1 MQKGERHMKRKIV
14 KIMVAVIA
22 VGALLVGCDSTE
34 TTIDKEI
41 VEKVEE
47 SDEVTEE
54 EAEEVAEESVL
65 ETVTIEETV
74 LLDENGIKI
83 TAIGLEDGWFG
94 TDLKLLIENNG
105 DKNVTVQARNSS
117 VNGFMVDTMMSEDV
131 VAGKKANTTLTF
143 STGGLKEA
151 NITTVA
157 NMEFA
162 FHIFETDSWDTYL
175 DSAMIVLE
183 TSAADGYEQAV
194 DDSGTVFYDTDGI
207 KIVGK
212 GLSTDDSIFG
222 LGLIVYIENN
232 TEKNITVQVRDTS
245 VNGFMVDPSMS
256 QDVVSGKKAISA
268 VTFFSSDLE
277 GNGIEDI
284 TEIETSFHIF
294 DMDSWDGI
302 ADTEAIVINF

>member
-1 MQKGERHMKRKIV
+1 MKRKIV
-14 KIMVAVIA
+14 KIMVVIVA
-22 VGALLVGCDSTE
+22 VGALLVGCGSTE

-74 LLDENGIKI
+74 LLDESGIKI

-151 NITTVA
+151 NIATVA

-162 FHIFETDSWDTYL
+162 FHIFETDSWNTYL

-183 TSAADGYEQAV
+183 TSAADGYEQTV

-222 LGLIVYIENN
+222 PGLIVYIENN

-277 GNGIEDI
+277 ENGIEDI

>member
-1 MQKGERHMKRKIV
+1 M
-14 KIMVAVIA
+14 
-22 VGALLVGCDSTE
+22 D
-34 TTIDKEI
+34 
-41 VEKVEE
+41 E
-47 SDEVTEE
+47 S
-54 EAEEVAEESVL
+54 
-65 ETVTIEETV
+65 
-74 LLDENGIKI
+74 GIKI
-83 TAIGLEDGWFG
+83 TATGLEDGWLG

-105 DKNVTVQARNSS
+105 DTNVTVQARNSS

-194 DDSGTVFYDTDGI
+194 DDSGTLFYDTDGI

-222 LGLIVYIENN
+222 PGLIVYIENN

-277 GNGIEDI
+277 ENGIEDI

-294 DMDSWDGI
+294 DMDSWNGI
-302 ADTEAIVINF
+302 ADTEAILINF

>member
-1 MQKGERHMKRKIV
+1 MKRKVV
-14 KIMVAVIA
+14 KVMVAVIA
-22 VGALLVGCDSTE
+22 VGALLASCGSSE

-41 VEKVEE
+41 VENSEE
-47 SDEVTEE
+47 TSEDVTEE
-54 EAEEVAEESVL
+54 MEETTLSEV
-65 ETVTIEETV
+65 VTIEETV
-74 LLDENGIKI
+74 LLEESGIKI
-83 TAIGLEDGWFG
+83 TATGLEDGWLG

-105 DKNVTVQARNSS
+105 EKNVTVQARNSS

-143 STGGLKEA
+143 STTGLKEA
-151 NITTVA
+151 DITTVA
-157 NMEFA
+157 NMEFS

-175 DSAMIVLE
+175 DSEMIILE
-183 TSAADGYEQAV
+183 TSAAEGYEQKV
-194 DDSGTVFYDTDGI
+194 DDSGTVFYDVDGI

-222 LGLIVYIENN
+222 PGLIVYIENN

-245 VNGFMVDPSMS
+245 VNGFMVSPSMS
-256 QDVVSGKKAISA
+256 QDVVGGKKAISA
-268 VTFFSSDLE
+268 VTFFSSELE
-277 GNGIEDI
+277 ENGIEDI

>member
-151 NITTVA
+151 NIA
-157 NMEFA
+157 
-162 FHIFETDSWDTYL
+162 SC
-175 DSAMIVLE
+175 
-183 TSAADGYEQAV
+183 
-194 DDSGTVFYDTDGI
+194 
-207 KIVGK
+207 
-212 GLSTDDSIFG
+212 
-222 LGLIVYIENN
+222 
-232 TEKNITVQVRDTS
+232 R
-245 VNGFMVDPSMS
+245 
-256 QDVVSGKKAISA
+256 
-268 VTFFSSDLE
+268 
-277 GNGIEDI
+277 
-284 TEIETSFHIF
+284 
-294 DMDSWDGI
+294 
-302 ADTEAIVINF
+302 

>member
-1 MQKGERHMKRKIV
+1 MKRKIV
-14 KIMVAVIA
+14 KIMVAIVV
-22 VGALLVGCDSTE
+22 VGALLASCGSSE
-34 TTIDKEI
+34 STIDKEI
-41 VEKVEE
+41 VENAG
-47 SDEVTEE
+47 E
-54 EAEEVAEESVL
+54 EAEETTEEAAEEETAA

-74 LLDENGIKI
+74 LLDESGIKI
-83 TAIGLEDGWFG
+83 TATGLEDGRFG

-151 NITTVA
+151 DITAVA

-183 TSAADGYEQAV
+183 TSAAEGYEQAV
-194 DDSGTVFYDTDGI
+194 DDSGTVFFDEDGI

-222 LGLIVYIENN
+222 PGLIVYIENN

-245 VNGFMVDPSMS
+245 VNGFMVEPSMS

-277 GNGIEDI
+277 ENGIEDI

>member
-1 MQKGERHMKRKIV
+1 MKRKIV
-14 KIMVAVIA
+14 KIMVVIVA
-22 VGALLVGCDSTE
+22 VGALLVGCGSTE

-54 EAEEVAEESVL
+54 EAEESVL

-74 LLDENGIKI
+74 LLDESGIKI
-83 TAIGLEDGWFG
+83 TAIGLDDGWFG

-157 NMEFA
+157 NIEFA

-183 TSAADGYEQAV
+183 TSAAEGYEQTV

-222 LGLIVYIENN
+222 PGLIVYIENN

-245 VNGFMVDPSMS
+245 VNGFMIDPSMS

-277 GNGIEDI
+277 ENGIEDI

>member
-1 MQKGERHMKRKIV
+1 MKRKIV
-14 KIMVAVIA
+14 KIMVVIVA
-22 VGALLVGCDSTE
+22 VGALLVGCGSTE

-74 LLDENGIKI
+74 LLDESGIKI

-151 NITTVA
+151 NIATVA
-157 NMEFA
+157 NMEFV

-183 TSAADGYEQAV
+183 TSAADGYEQTV

-222 LGLIVYIENN
+222 PGLIVYIENN

-277 GNGIEDI
+277 ENGIEDI

>member
-222 LGLIVYIENN
+222 PGLIVYIENN

>member
-1 MQKGERHMKRKIV
+1 MKRKIV
-14 KIMVAVIA
+14 KIMVVVVAI
-22 VGALLVGCDSTE
+22 GALLASCGSTE

-41 VEKVEE
+41 VEN
-47 SDEVTEE
+47 TEE
-54 EAEEVAEESVL
+54 EAEEATEEVAEEPVL
-65 ETVTIEETV
+65 EAVTIEETV
-74 LLDENGIKI
+74 LLDESGIKI
-83 TAIGLEDGWFG
+83 TATGLEDGWLG

-105 DKNVTVQARNSS
+105 DTNVTVQARNSS

-175 DSAMIVLE
+175 DSSMIVLE

-207 KIVGK
+207 KIIGK

-222 LGLIVYIENN
+222 PGLIVYIENN

-277 GNGIEDI
+277 ENGIEDI

>member
-1 MQKGERHMKRKIV
+1 MKKRIV
-14 KIMVAVIA
+14 KKMMVALV
-22 VGALLVGCDSTE
+22 ALGVLMTGCGSSESTV
-34 TTIDKEI
+34 DKEI
-41 VEKVEE
+41 VENE
-47 SDEVTEE
+47 DETMEDATEE
-54 EAEEVAEESVL
+54 NVT

-74 LLDENGIKI
+74 LLDEEGIKI
-83 TAIGLEDGWFG
+83 TATGLEDGWFG

-143 STGGLKEA
+143 STTGLKEA
-151 NITTVA
+151 DITTVA

-175 DSAMIVLE
+175 DSEMIVLE
-183 TSAADGYEQAV
+183 TSAAEGYEQSV

-212 GLSTDDSIFG
+212 GLSNDDSIFG
-222 LGLIVYIENN
+222 PGLIVYIENN

-245 VNGFMVDPSMS
+245 VNGFMVEPGMS
-256 QDVVSGKKAISA
+256 QDVVSGKKAITA

-277 GNGIEDI
+277 ENGIEDI

-294 DMDSWDGI
+294 DMESWDGI
-302 ADTEAIVINF
+302 ADTEAVVINF

>member
-1 MQKGERHMKRKIV
+1 MKRKIV
-14 KIMVAVIA
+14 KIMVVIVA
-22 VGALLVGCDSTE
+22 VGALLVGCGSTE

-54 EAEEVAEESVL
+54 EAEESVL

-74 LLDENGIKI
+74 LLDESGIKI
-83 TAIGLEDGWFG
+83 TATGLEDGWLG

-157 NMEFA
+157 NIEFA

-183 TSAADGYEQAV
+183 TSAADGYEQTV

-222 LGLIVYIENN
+222 PGLIVYIENN

-245 VNGFMVDPSMS
+245 VNGFMIDPSMS

-277 GNGIEDI
+277 ENGIEDI

>member
-1 MQKGERHMKRKIV
+1 MKRKIV

-22 VGALLVGCDSTE
+22 VGALLAGCGSTE

-47 SDEVTEE
+47 SAEMTEE
-54 EAEEVAEESVL
+54 EAESPVL
-65 ETVTIEETV
+65 EIVTIVETV
-74 LLDENGIKI
+74 LLDESGIKI
-83 TAIGLEDGWFG
+83 TAIGLEDGLFG

-183 TSAADGYEQAV
+183 TSAADGYEQTV
-194 DDSGTVFYDTDGI
+194 DDSGTVFYDNDGI

-222 LGLIVYIENN
+222 PGLIVYIENN

-277 GNGIEDI
+277 ENGIEDI